1 MAYTQQMDETSG
13 SVTSTPRKKKGQQDY
28 NPTDIEREAINIVRL
43 EKQRWE
49 DAVAFVTEQI
59 AFKMRDLIRVNRKNF
74 YGIFD
79 YPYDE
84 STGREKLWYPLSEIF
99 VNAAVKNFD
108 LDTKDVGFRAKN
120 PNGYG
125 TTDITRAVVRD
136 YLDKMNFGEIL
147 DMGERM
153 LAIDG
158 TIVWKTFEREGKMIR
173 ADVDLL
179 NVYIDPT
186 SPSIQGAYRFTERSL
201 QYPSDIARMSGWK
214 NTTVPIMVPVPGLP
228 RTDPVYNQL
237 NIYSNVKMVDVYETW
252 GKVPKWIV
260 PGEAAYGDP
269 GHFEAQEE
277 TDGQIV
283 VSGIDTP
290 GKERCHLIAK
300 NDKKDAFGDPLKPYE
315 EAWYERVPGRWYGKG
330 ICEKLMPFQL
340 YANEVLNIRR
350 NRNYVTQ
357 LGLFKVRKGSG
368 ITPQQL
374 RRLPSNGAVV
384 VSSMDDLEQFTMADI
399 PQSSYSDETVI
410 SNVAQKV
417 TSAFDIVQGEA
428 LPSSTPATNAT
439 IQNNNAKS
447 MFTMIREEYGM
458 FLKRWMDNHALPLI
472 AKSISIK
479 DIIRVDGSDDKIQAV
494 FERIVAWHAIEELEA
509 HAGRGVI
516 PSEQEMIKAMAL
528 AEDKMRKKNDIF
540 IEVLKEIITDH
551 VDTEIYYTNEEMDMG
566 IVTQRLMSAMQI
578 APQYASVF
586 IPQLFDLMGLS
597 VPSLPQ
603 VAPMQPQ
610 PQQQVPQQQNPR
622 NIQQAA
628 AAPMTMGNQMPG
640 MNPVTA

>member
-1 MAYTQQMDETSG
+1 MANTQQVDP
-13 SVTSTPRKKKGQQDY
+13 PRKNAPKAKTANYSPSDV
-28 NPTDIEREAINIVRL
+28 EREAISIVRL

-84 STGREKLWYPLSEIF
+84 ATGREKLWYPLTEIF
-99 VNAAVKNFD
+99 VNAAVKNYD

-120 PNGYG
+120 PKGYA
-125 TTDITRAVVRD
+125 TTDITRSIVRD
-136 YLDKMNFGEIL
+136 YLDKMNFGETL
-147 DMGERM
+147 DMTERM

-158 TIVWKTFEREGKMIR
+158 TVVWKTFEREGKMIR
-173 ADVDLL
+173 TTPDLL
-179 NVYIDPT
+179 NIYVDPT
-186 SPSIQGAYRFTERSL
+186 SPSIQEAYRFTERSL
-201 QYPSDIARMSGWK
+201 QYPSDLARMTGWM

-237 NIYSNVKMVDVYETW
+237 NIYSNIKMVDVYETW

-260 PGEAAYGDP
+260 PGE
-269 GHFEAQEE
+269 EAFKNPMHPEADEE
-277 TDGQIV
+277 VDAQIV

-290 GKERCHLIAK
+290 GKERCHLIKK
-300 NDKKDAFGDPLKPYE
+300 NDNLNPFGDALKPYE

-330 ICEKLMPFQL
+330 ISEKLMPFQL

-374 RRLPSNGAVV
+374 RRLPANGAVV
-384 VSSMDDLEQFTMADI
+384 VSSMDDLEQFVINDI
-399 PQSSYSDETVI
+399 PQSSYNDENVI
-410 SNVAQKV
+410 KDVAQRI
-417 TSAFDIVQGEA
+417 TSAFDVVTGEA
-428 LPSSTPATNAT
+428 LPSSTPATNAS
-439 IQNNNAKS
+439 IQNTNAKS
-447 MFTMIREEYGM
+447 MFAMIREELGM
-458 FLKRWMDNHALPLI
+458 FLKRWMDNHALPII
-472 AKSISIK
+472 AKNVKIK
-479 DIIRVDGSDDKIQAV
+479 DIIRIDGSDDKIQAV
-494 FERIVAWHAIEELEA
+494 FERIVAWHAIQDLEK
-509 HAGRGVI
+509 HAGNGAI
-516 PSEQEMIKAMAL
+516 PSEIEMLKAMSL
-528 AEDKMRKKNDIF
+528 AEDKLRKKNDLF
-540 IEVLKEIITDH
+540 IEVLHEIITDH
-551 VDTEIYYTNEEMDMG
+551 IDTEIYFTNEEMDVG
-566 IVTQRLMSAMQI
+566 ITTQRLMSMLQL
-578 APQYASVF
+578 APEF
-586 IPQLFDLMGLS
+586 KGPIIKQLFDLMGLPM
-597 VPSLPQ
+597 PSMPQ
-603 VAPMQPQ
+603 AQTGAGPAGPA
-610 PQQQVPQQQNPR
+610 QQNPS